1 MRSGS
6 RLSRTRVP
14 QRGDLR
20 RMSAKDYY
28 AREEMTRGIMAKLRP
43 LLEPGL
49 WMKLDRGK
57 RISAAQAEQIRLALG
72 RIAVSSAGWPFSWP
86 AVKMLPRR
94 VGAKHLPR
102 RVGAKHPAA
111 EFLYVEVEGIRKV
124 NTPDGAVYMPAPRA
138 VTAAGRSGIVG
149 FSSHAIDQWMSR
161 TEGASRDVAVEL
173 GLPELVREVL
183 ASVVRGGAVDA
194 GARGM
199 YLVQK
204 HEGEPIGYFPLA
216 ACDVGGESA
225 WVCKTFLT
233 PEMRRDAPAP
243 SATAGG

>member
-1 MRSGS
+1 MS

-43 LLEPGL
+43 LLDPGL

-57 RISAAQAEQIRLALG
+57 PISAAQAEQIRLALG
-72 RIAVSSAGWPFSWP
+72 RMAVSSAGWPFSWP
-86 AVKMLPRR
+86 VVKMLP
-94 VGAKHLPR
+94 K

-111 EFLYVEVEGIRKV
+111 EFRYVEIDSVRKV
-124 NTPDGAVYMPAPRA
+124 DTPDGAVYVPAPGRA
-138 VTAAGRSGIVG
+138 VAVGGRTGLVG